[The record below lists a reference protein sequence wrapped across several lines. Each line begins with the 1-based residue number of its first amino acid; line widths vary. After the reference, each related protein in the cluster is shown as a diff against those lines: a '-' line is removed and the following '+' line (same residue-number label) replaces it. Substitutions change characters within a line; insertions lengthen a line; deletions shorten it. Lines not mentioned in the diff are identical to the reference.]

1 MRQPA
6 AEAAAGEIQLV
17 IDQARH
23 SLDTSLDHSD
33 DPHGPVIQ
41 MRHGQQFHAVAL
53 VSDGD
58 ALQRHLGAA
67 AAEPAEPG
75 FVSNRLDVG
84 CQAAPRHGRSRS
96 AARSSGVVIDFIE
109 GCGAAKAATEGVLA
123 LPRWRRS
130 ASVQPGDQR
139 RQELAQHRRPFGVLG
154 AAGGMAEIAVE
165 LEITRLDTG
174 RGQGLDDIGRD
185 LWWKQRVGA
194 A

>member
-1 MRQPA
+1 VKEGLKQVFRQQAILPHRRWKPRVQKILSAGRRTDPDRFVHGPMRQPA
-6 AEAAAGEIQLV
+6 AEAAGEIQLV

-23 SLDTSLDHSD
+23 SVDTSLDQSD

-84 CQAAPRHGRSRS
+84 CQAAPRHG
-96 AARSSGVVIDFIE
+96 
-109 GCGAAKAATEGVLA
+109 
-123 LPRWRRS
+123 
-130 ASVQPGDQR
+130 SVAVGGSQQR
-139 RQELAQHRRPFGVLG
+139 RRRLH
-154 AAGGMAEIAVE
+154 
-165 LEITRLDTG
+165 
-174 RGQGLDDIGRD
+174 
-185 LWWKQRVGA
+185 
-194 A
+194 